1 MRRNLRKQMKRAGA
15 GVLALLV
22 LSGCAQAEEE
32 LASVEQIEL
41 RVVYSSGDAN
51 WKSCLEDVAEQF
63 MEEHP
68 GITVELYTPGNQENR
83 LYSDQLKILYAQD
96 QFYDVLELREP
107 QKISDAGLLADMP
120 DEVTELIDPAAL
132 VGGKYVPIYQMNR
145 GIICNLDIFEQL
157 GLDIPQ
163 TYEEFLECCEVIK
176 NAGYSPLAV
185 GGADLWHM
193 EFWGNYLFDNF
204 MLDENQEIVWTEE
217 RAREMLSAFRQL
229 SEKGYIGEEYREMSD
244 NETAQEIAAGD
255 AAMLYTGAWMLPQI
269 RGMNPG
275 LKLGFFFLAGPGGTT
290 YAVRDLSNCWGIS
303 ESCASD
309 PDKYEAASEFLQ
321 FFYSGGVYE
330 SVLNMM
336 TARSVTQRKT
346 EGGEPDTAVLV
357 SEAYNDD
364 IVVTDRVI
372 SNLDTPG
379 GFRNSFNQILRET
392 LWGAAPVEEL
402 AETLTA
408 EWEAE
413 R

>member
-1 MRRNLRKQMKRAGA
+1 M
-15 GVLALLV
+15 ALLV
-22 LSGCAQAEEE
+22 LSGCAQGEEE
-32 LASVEQIEL
+32 LASVEQTEL

-132 VGGKYVPIYQMNR
+132 AGDKYVPIYQMNR

-157 GLDIPQ
+157 GLDIPK
-163 TYEEFLECCEVIK
+163 TYEEFLNCCEVIK

-255 AAMLYTGAWMLPQI
+255 AAMLHTGAWMLPQI

-330 SVLNMM
+330 SVLNTM

-364 IVVTDRVI
+364 IVVTDRII

-379 GFRNSFNQILRET
+379 GFRNSFNQILGEI
-392 LWGAAPVEEL
+392 LWGATPVEEL
-402 AETLTA
+402 AEALTA